1 MGKKSGP
8 SAPNPA
14 RTAEAQAEANAESVR
29 ESARVNQVEQITPW
43 GRVYYEDGPN
53 PDDPLINRR
62 QITELTP
69 EAQAI
74 FNQQQ
79 ALTGYLTDLA
89 NQRAGQITTNPFTL
103 EGMPAPPGTNDFE
116 AARANAEQAAYARA
130 VNLLNPD
137 FSNQLRG
144 LEQNISNRGLPFAG
158 EAATRLR
165 DDLSRRQN
173 DARLAAA
180 QDAVFAGAQEQSR
193 LFGLAQAARQQAIN
207 DSLLQRT
214 QPMNELAALI
224 QGAPAL
230 QAPPSAAVPQYHVQA
245 PDIAG
250 LTQQAYATQQ
260 SAANN
265 ALNLTGG
272 LFGNVLGGLLP
283 F

>member
-14 RTAEAQAEANAESVR
+14 RTAEAQAQANAEAVR
-29 ESARVNQVEQITPW
+29 ESARVNQVEQITPF
-43 GRVYYEDGPN
+43 GRVFYEDGPDPN
-53 PDDPLINRR
+53 DPLINRR

-79 ALTGYLTDLA
+79 ALTGYLTNLA
-89 NQRAGQITTNPFTL
+89 HQRAGQIQPMPFSL
-103 EGMPAPPGTNDFE
+103 ENAPALPGVDDFE
-116 AARANAEQAAYARA
+116 GARANAEQAAYARA
-130 VNLLNPD
+130 LGLLNPGFRD
-137 FSNQLRG
+137 QSRG
-144 LEQNISNRGLPFAG
+144 LEQTISNRGLPFAG

-165 DDLSRRQN
+165 DNLSRRQN

-180 QDAVFAGAQEQSR
+180 RDAVQTGGQEQSR

-207 DSLLQRT
+207 DALLQRA

-230 QAPPSAAVPQYHVQA
+230 QAPPAAAVPQYQVQA

-250 LTQQAYATQQ
+250 ITQQAYNTQQ